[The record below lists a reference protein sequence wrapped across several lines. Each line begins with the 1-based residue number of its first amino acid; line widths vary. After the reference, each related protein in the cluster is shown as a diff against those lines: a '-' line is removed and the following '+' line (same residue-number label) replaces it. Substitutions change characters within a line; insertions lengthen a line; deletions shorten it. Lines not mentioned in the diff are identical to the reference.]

1 MDRYRLE
8 SDDCSLV
15 IIDLQEKLMKAMRD
29 RDRVYKNTNLLLA
42 AAQEFDIP
50 VIVTEQYPRGL
61 GATVD
66 EIKTNLPEEYFYL
79 EKTSFS
85 ALTKEMQAILD
96 KIGRKKIIITGSET
110 HICVFQTARDL
121 VNQGYHVYLVR
132 NAVCSRFD
140 ENYENALALMSS
152 LGAVI
157 TTAETVV
164 FDLLKQ
170 AGTPEFKA
178 ISPLVK

>member
-1 MDRYRLE
+1 MNQYILE
-8 SDDCSLV
+8 GDDCALV
-15 IIDLQEKLMKAMRD
+15 IIDLQEKLMKAMKD
-29 RDRVYKNTNLLLA
+29 QDRVYKNTNLLLA
-42 AAQEFDIP
+42 IAKEFDIP

-61 GATVD
+61 GATVE
-66 EIKTNLPEEYFYL
+66 EIKNHLPEEYFYL
-79 EKTSFS
+79 DKNSFS
-85 ALTKEMQAILD
+85 ALNEEMQAILD

-121 VNQGYHVYLVR
+121 VNKGYHVYLVR
-132 NAVCSRFD
+132 DAVCSRFD
-140 ENYENALALMSS
+140 ENYENALSLMSS

-170 AGTPEFKA
+170 AGTPAFKA
-178 ISPLVK
+178 ISPLLK